1 MEVQYLTFENIERR
15 SEQGGPSTTKES
27 EPVIPA
33 AFKSALENLSSFK
46 GVEGVLAVDD
56 EGFPLQSTLKIEK
69 AEALSAFIKSFATQI
84 EKLSNE
90 LDLGDVK
97 FATIDAEINGQNKE
111 ILLALEKDMYLCVLR
126 SKAEEG

>member
-1 MEVQYLTFENIERR
+1 MEVQCLTFENIERR
-15 SEQGGPSTTKES
+15 GGQSGSSTAKEG

-33 AFKSALENLSSFK
+33 AFRSALENLSSFK

-56 EGFPLQSTLKIEK
+56 EGFPLQSTLKLDK

-84 EKLSNE
+84 EKLSEE
-90 LDLGDVK
+90 LDLGKVN
-97 FATIDAEINGQNKE
+97 FVTIDAEIAGQNKE

-126 SKAEEG
+126 SKSGEE

>member
-1 MEVQYLTFENIERR
+1 MTFENIEGR
-15 SEQGGPSTTKES
+15 SEQKESSMTKEG

-33 AFKSALENLSSFK
+33 AFKSTLEKLSSFK

-111 ILLALEKDMYLCVLR
+111 ILLALEEDMYLCVLR

>member
-1 MEVQYLTFENIERR
+1 MPFDVEKQ
-15 SEQGGPSTTKES
+15 SEQRNPPTAKED

-56 EGFPLQSTLKIEK
+56 EGFPLQSTLKIDK
-69 AEALSAFIKSFATQI
+69 AEALSAFIKSFAIQI
-84 EKLSNE
+84 EKLSEE
-90 LDLGDVK
+90 LDLGDVR
-97 FATIDAEINGQNKE
+97 FVTIDSEINGKNKE

-126 SKAEEG
+126 SKAEKK